1 MKSENEN
8 ISFFGK
14 VKRKKIDKRKKIGAK
29 KNKYKKTLKI

>member
-29 KNKYKKTLKI
+29 K